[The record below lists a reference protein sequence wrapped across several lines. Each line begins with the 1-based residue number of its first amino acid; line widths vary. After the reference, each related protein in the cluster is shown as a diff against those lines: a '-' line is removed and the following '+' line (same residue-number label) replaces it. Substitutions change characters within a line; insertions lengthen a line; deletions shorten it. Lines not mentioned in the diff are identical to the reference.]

1 MKIGEVE
8 LALPDYQDS
17 DQDEVRKKLT
27 ALLGSLE
34 GTYPMNR
41 SYGINSEVFDY
52 PIQTAKSLLAAEIY
66 EKTEQYIPNI
76 NVLDVNFRADLEN
89 NILYPVI
96 SYELADVD
104 ADEEDSLE
112 ENDFESEGDE
122 YESD

>member
-17 DQDEVRKKLT
+17 DRDEIRKKFS
-27 ALLGSLE
+27 ALYGSLE

-52 PIQTAKSLLAAEIY
+52 PIHTAKSLLAAETY
-66 EKTEQYIPNI
+66 EKAEQYIPGI
-76 NVLDVNFRADLEN
+76 NVLDVNFRVDLEN
-89 NILYPVI
+89 DILYPVI
-96 SYELADVD
+96 SYELVD

-112 ENDFESEGDE
+112 EDDFESEGDE